1 MSSGSRRPLR
11 GTQDHRGRVRLCE
24 HVEGRVRQ
32 RGEGQGQ
39 ALWVE
44 VVGVEEAKWK
54 ANEVK

>member
-1 MSSGSRRPLR
+1 MSSGSRQRWR
-11 GTQDHRGRVRLCE
+11 GTQDHRGRVRVCE

-32 RGEGQGQ
+32 QGEGQEQ

-44 VVGVEEAKWK
+44 VVGIDEAKWK